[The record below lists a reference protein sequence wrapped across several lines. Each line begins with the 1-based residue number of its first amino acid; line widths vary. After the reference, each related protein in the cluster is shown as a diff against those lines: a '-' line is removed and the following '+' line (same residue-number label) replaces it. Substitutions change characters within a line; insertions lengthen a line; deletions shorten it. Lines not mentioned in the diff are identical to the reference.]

1 MRKWLWIAPL
11 LLVVA
16 GCSKSRA
23 SQQPQAPQTAG
34 GSAPTALATL
44 PDNPEPIAAPEPAP
58 PPPEVIPGGT
68 PLRVRIDE
76 PISTRRNMPGDR
88 FTATLTNP
96 VVVDGQAVLP
106 AGTRMAGRVM
116 VSAPSGRFRGRAR
129 LVLVLDSFQRD
140 GRRYRIDTTAA
151 AHIRSG
157 TWWPSAEAPAWARR
171 SAPSPAAARGR

>member
-1 MRKWLWIAPL
+1 
-11 LLVVA
+11 
-16 GCSKSRA
+16 
-23 SQQPQAPQTAG
+23 
-34 GSAPTALATL
+34 
-44 PDNPEPIAAPEPAP
+44 
-58 PPPEVIPGGT
+58 
-68 PLRVRIDE
+68 LRVRIDE

-151 AHIRSG
+151 ARVSG
-157 TWWPSAEAPAWARR
+157 AHKKRNLVAIGGGSGVGAAIGAIASGGTGALIGAGAGAVAGTVGAAVTGRKEVTLPAETVMRFTLGAPMRI
-171 SAPSPAAARGR
+171 